1 MTPRVINRFFTIL
14 SHEFDRRAVIIVTG
28 AAAGSLL
35 GYVRPSHDIDFGVTL
50 ARPTP
55 RLWEAFQAAI
65 DRTTQQTGIPV
76 NYASDIDR
84 WSSISLLDWRRHTIP
99 HKRIGLLDV
108 RVLDPVYWSI
118 GKLGR
123 YFDLDVHDAVAVF
136 RRVRVPPLRLVQ
148 VWGRAL
154 RASPPSP
161 ALFQFRTQVEHFL
174 RTHGRVIW
182 GRAFDVE
189 AAIRS
194 FHRAAGLRLTARRE
208 S

>member
-1 MTPRVINRFFTIL
+1 MTPRAINRFFTTL
-14 SHEFDRRAVIIVTG
+14 SREFDRRAVIIVTG

-35 GYVRPSHDIDFGVTL
+35 GHVRPSHDIDFGVTL

-84 WSSISLLDWRRHTIP
+84 WSQITLLDWRRHTISY
-99 HKRIGLLDV
+99 RRFGLLDV

-136 RRVRVPPLRLVQ
+136 RRRRVPLTKLVQ

-161 ALFQFRTQVEHFL
+161 ALFQFRAQVEHFL
-174 RTHGRVIW
+174 RTHGRAIW
-182 GRAFDVE
+182 GRAFDAE
-189 AAIRS
+189 AAIRN
-194 FHRAAGLRLTARRE
+194 FHRAASLRPSPGRQP
-208 S
+208 